1 MSDILKDH
9 QKTKNKNVELK
20 IEKLE
25 YAFDSLFYRYQ
36 DALRRIPNMSESV
49 VNSRCARFYD
59 ILDDAMGGIHDLE
72 LQLKEARKKKE
83 QDDYFSSIL

>member
-25 YAFDSLFYRYQ
+25 YAFDSLFYRY
-36 DALRRIPNMSESV
+36 
-49 VNSRCARFYD
+49 
-59 ILDDAMGGIHDLE
+59 
-72 LQLKEARKKKE
+72 
-83 QDDYFSSIL
+83 